1 MLNHRS
7 SRRLAAALLGIGL
20 AAASV
25 SVASARGG
33 GKSSDGDSL
42 ERQEQQNPDFI
53 QPYAY
58 ADPATY
64 RLGHPRAGYEQRQWL
79 EDHRSGY
86 VSVRPYYGR

>member
-1 MLNHRS
+1 MLNNRS

-25 SVASARGG
+25 SVAAARGG
-33 GKSSDGDSL
+33 GRSSDGDSL
-42 ERQEQQNPDFI
+42 ERQEQQNQAFI
-53 QPYAY
+53 QPYGY

-79 EDHRSGY
+79 EDHRGGY